1 MALTYTLD
9 TPPVQYIG
17 QDKVVTGTITFDSSY
32 AGSGGESVTL
42 ASLGLQEVYD
52 LNLSGDDGYVLQWD
66 RSTTSPK
73 VIAYW
78 VDTTVDGAPMAEV
91 TATTNLS
98 AVVSRFTARGR

>member
-1 MALTYTLD
+1 MALTYSLD

-52 LNLSGDDGYVLQWD
+52 LVCDGDDGYVIRWD

-91 TATTNLS
+91 TGTTNLS
-98 AVVSRFTARGR
+98 AVVTRFRARGR